1 MSSRLFNKHLV
12 QTTAPTNAQLG
23 DEWFE
28 PLTNK
33 LYKLVAVSG
42 NSVQWAEVINT
53 TTANTVSISNLRISN
68 TASFSGSTTAPAL
81 LTNNIAET
89 VAISTA
95 GVFGVVNYNVA
106 SQTVLYYTGNATA
119 NFIVNLRASDTTTMN
134 NLLAIGQSISAVL
147 LVTNGAT
154 GYYPTVVWVDG
165 TAVTPKWQGGSAP
178 ALGNSSAID
187 SYTFTVVKTAN
198 ATFTVFASQT
208 KFS

>member
-1 MSSRLFNKHLV
+1 MSTRNFSKHLV
-12 QTTAPTNAQLG
+12 QTTAPINVQLG

-28 PLTNK
+28 PLSNK

-81 LTNNIAET
+81 TTNNIAET
-89 VAISTA
+89 VAVATTGA
-95 GVFGVVNYNVA
+95 FGVINYNV
-106 SQTVLYYTGNATA
+106 SVQTVLYYTGNATA
-119 NFIVNLRASDTTTMN
+119 NFIVNLRASDGTTLN
-134 NLLAIGQSISAVL
+134 NMMSVGQSISAVL
-147 LVTNGAT
+147 LVTNGTT
-154 GYYPTVVWVDG
+154 GYYPTAVWVDG
-165 TAVTPKWQGGSAP
+165 GLIVPKWQGGTAP
-178 ALGNSSAID
+178 AAGNGTSVD

-208 KFS
+208 KFA